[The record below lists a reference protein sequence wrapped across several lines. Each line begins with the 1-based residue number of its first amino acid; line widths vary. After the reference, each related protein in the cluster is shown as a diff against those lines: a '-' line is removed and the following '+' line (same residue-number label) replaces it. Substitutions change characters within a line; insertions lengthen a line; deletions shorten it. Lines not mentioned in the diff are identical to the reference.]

1 MLTIYPVTLLL
12 ARDAALAA
20 DRIGRR
26 DPDLARQLRRAAAS
40 VPLNTAE
47 GYGSTGGNK
56 RARYTNAL
64 ASAYEV
70 RACFDTAVAMRY
82 LPDPTLDTRDRIE
95 RIIATLIKLSR

>member
-1 MLTIYPVTLLL
+1 MLTIYPVTLLM

-47 GYGSTGGNK
+47 G
-56 RARYTNAL
+56 A
-64 ASAYEV
+64 
-70 RACFDTAVAMRY
+70 
-82 LPDPTLDTRDRIE
+82 
-95 RIIATLIKLSR
+95 